1 MDTQDFLTLLFDA
14 IALLFIVIVTFDF
27 ITFISISTLHQKPPV
42 VNPVKD
48 ENEQQPNV
56 IDMAHSKSTFSPVPE
71 TTAPVNNLLQGID
84 IEKLQLR
91 PARKI
96 AKALN
101 IAQKVHGKDAPV
113 SWLRSQIKARLKD
126 QPVQTAEVISSIL
139 QQAS

>member
-1 MDTQDFLTLLFDA
+1 MDIQDFLTLLFDA
-14 IALLFIVIVTFDF
+14 MATPAAGIALLFIVILTFDF
-27 ITFISISTLHQKPPV
+27 ITFISISTQHHKPSTV
-42 VNPVKD
+42 SHVKD

-56 IDMAHSKSTFSPVPE
+56 IDMAHPKNAFSPISE
-71 TTAPVNNLLQGID
+71 TTAPVSNSLQGIN

-113 SWLRSQIKARLKD
+113 SWLR
-126 QPVQTAEVISSIL
+126 
-139 QQAS
+139 